1 MNTLVI
7 GNGFDLAHKLPTQY
21 KDFMYFFQFCEAILK
36 LKNRNIKLHI
46 VIKNNRKIWKE
57 LKRTLKEYICQ
68 VYKDNGNI
76 IYIVPPFIVKYYDD
90 GNRNCWYK
98 YFKAILNHNDRLEK
112 MFISINGDNWVDFEK
127 EIARVIKKIESA
139 KNAEEMPYVENPRK
153 PLDLNNYIK
162 HNGVVKGT
170 ELYYFITRS
179 DGERYLHMNDFIKH
193 LRKELDVF
201 INYIDSYIMFIKDMK
216 IVERL
221 DDFEENGKPIT
232 FHRVISFNYSDT
244 FERIYEKLI
253 DHYYNTN
260 HRKEIVEYAHGK
272 AGEKHE
278 RYISNLVLGCEETLS
293 NTVASKDTRCA
304 YFKKYMQRDIKNT
317 ATKYSGF
324 YNEGDCNL
332 IYEEDENGQK
342 YQTKTAYF
350 FGHSLDVND
359 GDIIKFVIDNNDN
372 IVIFYYDYDDCIA
385 KINNLITILTKEE
398 YLKNR
403 SKFEYRPQKKK
414 DIN

>member
-179 DGERYLHMNDFIKH
+179 DGERYLHMNDFH
-193 LRKELDVF
+193 
-201 INYIDSYIMFIKDMK
+201 
-216 IVERL
+216 
-221 DDFEENGKPIT
+221 
-232 FHRVISFNYSDT
+232 
-244 FERIYEKLI
+244 
-253 DHYYNTN
+253 
-260 HRKEIVEYAHGK
+260 
-272 AGEKHE
+272 
-278 RYISNLVLGCEETLS
+278 
-293 NTVASKDTRCA
+293 
-304 YFKKYMQRDIKNT
+304 
-317 ATKYSGF
+317 
-324 YNEGDCNL
+324 
-332 IYEEDENGQK
+332 
-342 YQTKTAYF
+342 
-350 FGHSLDVND
+350 
-359 GDIIKFVIDNNDN
+359 
-372 IVIFYYDYDDCIA
+372 
-385 KINNLITILTKEE
+385 
-398 YLKNR
+398 
-403 SKFEYRPQKKK
+403 
-414 DIN
+414 